1 VVSWRDFLLLAKQ
14 KHGAAVSNII
24 DLVRKAKTAPF
35 MPEPSFQGFPAV
47 MQRAFIKK
55 V

>member
-35 MPEPSFQGFPAV
+35 MPDPSFQGFPAV
-47 MQRAFIKK
+47 MEGTLFKK